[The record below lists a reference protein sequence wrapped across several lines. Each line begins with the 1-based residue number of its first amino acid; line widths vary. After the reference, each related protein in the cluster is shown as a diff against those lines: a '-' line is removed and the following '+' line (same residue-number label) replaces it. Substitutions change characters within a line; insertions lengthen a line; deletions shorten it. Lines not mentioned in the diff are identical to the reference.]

1 MKTNL
6 PFIFIHILHEEV
18 TLAITSNDTAFAIY
32 GGQVKSLHV
41 SVLEI
46 LTLHLSMNYVG
57 WKEHCN

>member
-6 PFIFIHILHEEV
+6 PFIFIRILHEEV
-18 TLAITSNDTAFAIY
+18 TLAITSNDTAFEIY

-46 LTLHLSMNYVG
+46 LTFHLSMNYVG